1 MIIIIIDGGVFLRE
15 LKLFIAAVLIGVW
28 ENIDIFLFLP
38 ALSSYLVVLGFGWMI
53 KNPEEA
59 RRFFEE

>member
-1 MIIIIIDGGVFLRE
+1 MRE

-38 ALSSYLVVLGFGWMI
+38 ALCSYLVVLGFVWMI